1 VVRDGDGEPA
11 IRVLAVVH
19 CYPPAIGGVERAMRD
34 ILDGLVTDHGF
45 DVTVLTTDAMSVDGF
60 RDRRLPR
67 ITSSEATA
75 GGALVRRFSV
85 CSRVC
90 RLLYR
95 AQFVA
100 WRFRV
105 PGNDWLRTWGSG
117 PISPG
122 LRRAARRLDAD
133 VIFVASFPLNHVF
146 YALGRRDAVP
156 VVVMPAAHP
165 ADRWGYERP
174 NLLRATRGAF
184 ATVALSSHEADW
196 LADRGIARER
206 VKLIPL
212 GLDPSALREEPCE
225 KGTATVARRQ
235 RAVAGESGSPGQ
247 GFETATVPAAA
258 DDRRVVGHL
267 DMTDVPGTARR
278 SSMELAVDED
288 ARANA
293 RTDLD
298 EDRCVMTPGDTGT
311 VFAEGHQVDVVV
323 HPNGNGVASAE
334 PFADRIIVPAGHDRR
349 GSRPPGCELDRSW
362 DADPDPP
369 QVAERVIALRAEPG
383 EQLVDAAENRLRP
396 GGDISR
402 LLVLL
407 HQLAG
412 QVRDANTDA
421 RGSQV
426 GDEDVACAGVQSDRA
441 RGSASR

>member
-212 GLDPSALREEPCE
+212 GLDPSALRPEPGAFRRTAGLRE
-225 KGTATVARRQ
+225 DDFVVAFIGQHAPHKGLDTLVAMFPALVARVAEARLVIAGAETPWSEELRRRVERLPPDVRGRVTVRGAVTEQ
-235 RAVAGESGSPGQ
+235 EKADILGDCDVFVSPSRAESFGLTTLEAWALERPVVLGDTPSQHDVAGSEGAAVFVDPEDPGELARTLGALCADPTRRAAIGRAGRLRLLERFTRQ
-247 GFETATVPAAA
+247 HMVLQWADLLREAAA
-258 DDRRVVGHL
+258 
-267 DMTDVPGTARR
+267 
-278 SSMELAVDED
+278 
-288 ARANA
+288 
-293 RTDLD
+293 
-298 EDRCVMTPGDTGT
+298 
-311 VFAEGHQVDVVV
+311 
-323 HPNGNGVASAE
+323 
-334 PFADRIIVPAGHDRR
+334 AGPSRR
-349 GSRPPGCELDRSW
+349 G
-362 DADPDPP
+362 
-369 QVAERVIALRAEPG
+369 
-383 EQLVDAAENRLRP
+383 
-396 GGDISR
+396 
-402 LLVLL
+402 
-407 HQLAG
+407 
-412 QVRDANTDA
+412 T
-421 RGSQV
+421 
-426 GDEDVACAGVQSDRA
+426 
-441 RGSASR
+441 